1 MPAGRPPIPIER
13 QQATAKGDGRRPGGR
28 AVTGT
33 IVPTNPRGITI
44 PPAPPDLGERGTLE
58 WYRIWEAGQ
67 VWLHPT
73 EDYHWIDQIAHA
85 YDDIELFRAEIAR
98 TGLIVKG
105 YTKDMLV
112 ANPLIK
118 EVRMLEATIR
128 KCLSQIGFS
137 PADRAKLGLVE
148 VKRQTG
154 LANLQRATR
163 EKREVK
169 KGDSPSKH

>member
-1 MPAGRPPIPIER
+1 MPAGRPPKPIER
-13 QQATAKGDGRRPGGR
+13 KRITAKGDGRTPGGR
-28 AVTGT
+28 RITGEV
-33 IVPTNPRGITI
+33 VPANPRGISI
-44 PPAPPDLGERGTLE
+44 PPAPADLGERGELE
-58 WYRIWEAGQ
+58 WYRIWEAGII
-67 VWLHPT
+67 WLHPN

-85 YDDIELFRAEIAR
+85 YDDIETFRAEIER
-98 TGLIVKG
+98 TGLVVKG
-105 YTKDMLV
+105 YTKDMIV

-128 KCLSQIGFS
+128 KCLSQLGFS

-163 EKREVK
+163 EKRETK
-169 KGDSPSKH
+169 

>member
-1 MPAGRPPIPIER
+1 MPAGRPPVPIER

-28 AVTGT
+28 PVKGAIARPGTAV
-33 IVPTNPRGITI
+33 VHRPPDV
-44 PPAPPDLGERGTLE
+44 PPAPADLGERGTLE
-58 WYRIWEAGQ
+58 WYRIWEAGII
-67 VWLHPT
+67 WLHPN
-73 EDYHWIDQIAHA
+73 EDYHWVIQIARA
-85 YDDIELFRAEIAR
+85 YDDIEAFRTEIER

-128 KCLSQIGFS
+128 KCLSQLGFS

-154 LANLQRATR
+154 LANLQKATR

-169 KGDSPSKH
+169 